1 MTLLIRTQKTHK
13 VKSQVYAGL
22 FFILITSLPPWRLSL
37 VSRNRAL
44 VLAVVLGLTITTAP
58 AYAATPKPTLAQIE
72 AAKKAEAAKK
82 KIADAAAKKLAAAT
96 QTLRGLTAKASA
108 ARALYVKAQ
117 KELAIA
123 TTAANAAAAHAQ
135 ETAAQVSAAH
145 RTIGKLAVNAFIMGG
160 SLTDIE
166 PILSANGPQDLVD
179 QLTTLDSLGAQN
191 TTALNRFKAAEVIAK
206 AAKVQADN
214 AKAAQQAATEKVA
227 AAKKVADDAQSEQ
240 QKEVS
245 RLQKIQDD
253 LMKELMSA
261 RKVRTTLEQ
270 QRALALLEESQANT
284 ATFTPNQAKIWPNTG
299 FKGRSTIRTSQAQRN
314 VAVAFAKKQVE
325 ARKPYIWGSE
335 GPNSFDCSGLVYAA
349 YKSAGLGWPNWDRLN
364 SALYSTY
371 TMHVGLDEL
380 VPGDLLFYSY
390 KGTISTIHHITIY
403 AGGGKMWEANSK
415 GKGLLYSDVHSIKGL
430 MPFGGRV

>member
-1 MTLLIRTQKTHK
+1 MLQIRTQKTHR
-13 VKSQVYAGL
+13 VKYQVCAGL
-22 FFILITSLPPWRLSL
+22 FFILNTSLPPWRLSL

-214 AKAAQQAATEKVA
+214 AKAVQQAATEKVA
-227 AAKKVADDAQSEQ
+227 AAKKVADDAQNEQ
-240 QKEVS
+240 QKEVA

-299 FKGRSTIRTSQAQRN
+299 FKGRSTIRTTQAQRN
-314 VAVAFAKKQVE
+314 AAVAFAKKQVE
-325 ARKPYIWGSE
+325 ARKPYVWGDE
-335 GPNSFDCSGLVYAA
+335 GPNAFDCSGLVYAA
-349 YKSAGLGWPNWDRLN
+349 YRAAGLGWPNWDRLN

-390 KGTISTIHHITIY
+390 KGTVSTIHHITIY